1 MIEEPQMVSPIRQRQ
16 CSTIALTLLSLS
28 AILGVTLVNS
38 AAAQKPSAK
47 QSRPKAASAAS
58 VAGLSVQPAEGTL
71 DGSYSFQTLIAVG
84 RSIDGGERDLLE
96 STTFTSTN
104 PAVVRVD
111 KSGIAYPVADG
122 SADVIVSQG
131 GRSVKSHLTV
141 RNTKTNSRLSFET
154 AIAPIL
160 IKSGCMGTACHGAP
174 NGQGGLKL
182 SFFGYE
188 TEKDWTA
195 VGKGKDG
202 KRVNFKDATKSL
214 FLMKPTAAVW
224 HGGGRK
230 FRPDGPEARVITAW
244 IKAGAPFVPGRTA
257 FNTDSKTQLTAYA
270 KLPAA
275 PKLESV
281 YVLPSNRTIRDANSK
296 HQLVVM
302 AHYKDGSDADVT
314 PFARYFCDDDGI
326 ATVNPEGRLLALRK
340 GEANVMVRYAGK
352 VGISSVM
359 VQPQTPMEN
368 YPAITSNNYVDDHV
382 LAKLKQMNMVPS
394 DLTDDATFVRRV
406 FFDLIG
412 TPPLPSMV
420 RQFVEDNDSKKRSKL
435 IDELLERPEYKDYQT
450 IIWADLLRN
459 TRVLLKD
466 GVEPYTHFI
475 RESFAENKPFD
486 KFVRELLTGKGS
498 TYQNESAT
506 ANYYRVTNDPA
517 ELTTSTSQIFMGVRL
532 ECARCHNH
540 PFDRWMQDDFYGM
553 AAFFAKTHQRD
564 GLGKDEIV
572 VFNDDRGEVRQLRT
586 QEVMPAKFITAE
598 KPLENAQGDLRT
610 YLADWITSKEN
621 PYFAKATVN
630 RLWKQFFGRGIV
642 HPADDFRASNPPINP
657 PLLDALTK
665 DFIEH
670 NFDVKYII
678 RVICNS
684 RTYQLS
690 SKTNST
696 NTDDSK
702 NFSRY
707 YIRRLGPSQLLDA
720 ITVATE
726 VPENFPGVREGTPAI
741 NLADNSVPSYFLDVF
756 GRSNRLQV
764 AEPSQQTTI
773 AQALALIN
781 GPSVNARL
789 TNPKGFLMQKIMGRL
804 GDRSEKDLLDTLYL
818 NVLARFPTP
827 AESKSAKDYLATMP
841 TAKEGYEDLMWAL
854 LNSKEFM
861 FNH

>member
-1 MIEEPQMVSPIRQRQ
+1 MIEEPRMALRNQKRRQAGV
-16 CSTIALTLLSLS
+16 IALALLTVS
-28 AILGVTLVNS
+28 AIAGLTLTNS
-38 AAAQKPSAK
+38 AGAQKATAKRSA
-47 QSRPKAASAAS
+47 SS
-58 VAGLSVQPAEGTL
+58 VAGLSVSPAEGTL
-71 DGSYSFQTLIAVG
+71 DGSYSFQTLVAVG
-84 RSIDGGERDLLE
+84 KSIDGSERDLTNLA
-96 STTFTSTN
+96 TYASTN
-104 PAVVRVD
+104 SAVVKVD
-111 KSGIAYPVADG
+111 KSGIAYPVSDG

-131 GRSVKSHLTV
+131 GRSVKAHLTV

-154 AIAPIL
+154 SIAPIL

-174 NGQGGLKL
+174 NGQAGFKL

-195 VGKGKDG
+195 VVRGKEG
-202 KRVNFKDATKSL
+202 KRVNFKDPEKSL

-230 FRPDGPEARVITAW
+230 FRPDGPEARVFAAW
-244 IKAGAPFVPGRTA
+244 IKAGAPYVPGRTA
-257 FNTDSKTQLTAYA
+257 FNTDSKTQLASYP

-275 PKLESV
+275 PKLDSV
-281 YVLPSNRTIRDANSK
+281 YVLPTNRTIRDANSK

-302 AHYKDGSDADVT
+302 ARYKDGSEADVT

-326 ATVNPEGRLLALRK
+326 ATVSSEGRLLALRK

-359 VQPQTPMEN
+359 VQPQTPMAN
-368 YPAITSNNYVDDHV
+368 YPSIKSNNYVDEHI
-382 LAKLKQMNMVPS
+382 LAKLKQLNMLPS
-394 DLTDDATFVRRV
+394 DIADDATFVRRV

-412 TPPLPSMV
+412 TPPLPAMV
-420 RQFVEDNDSKKRSKL
+420 RQFVDDDDKNKRSKL

-459 TRVLLKD
+459 TRILLKD

-498 TYQNESAT
+498 AYQNETAT
-506 ANYYRVTNDPA
+506 ANYYRVTNDPS

-532 ECARCHNH
+532 ECCRCHNH

-564 GLGKDEIV
+564 GVGKDEIII
-572 VFNDDRGEVRQLRT
+572 FNNDSGEVRQLRT
-586 QEVMPAKFITAE
+586 QQVMSPKFITAE
-598 KPLENAQGDLRT
+598 KPLETPQGDLRT

-657 PLLDALTK
+657 PLLDALAK
-665 DFIEH
+665 DFLDH

-684 RTYQLS
+684 RAYQTS
-690 SKTNST
+690 SKPNGTNG
-696 NTDDSK
+696 DDNK

-707 YIRRLGPSQLLDA
+707 YIRRLAASQLLDA
-720 ITVATE
+720 ITVATD
-726 VPENFPGVREGTPAI
+726 VPEKFPGVREGTPAI

-781 GPSVNARL
+781 GPAVNARL
-789 TNPKGFLMQKIMGRL
+789 TNPNGFLTQKILGRL

-818 NVLARFPTP
+818 NVLARFPTA
-827 AESKSAKDYLATMP
+827 AESKSAKEYLTTMP

>member
-1 MIEEPQMVSPIRQRQ
+1 MIDEYRMNLFASKQHKKQVLL
-16 CSTIALTLLSLS
+16 ALTALPVLLGITQISP
-28 AILGVTLVNS
+28 AK
-38 AAAQKPSAK
+38 AQKPVKKNSGSPVGAT
-47 QSRPKAASAAS
+47 AS
-58 VAGLSVQPAEGTL
+58 VAGFSVQPANATL
-71 DGSYSFQTLIAVG
+71 DGSYAFQTLVAVG
-84 RSIDGGERDLLE
+84 KSIDGAERDL
-96 STTFTSTN
+96 SSSATYTSSN

-111 KSGIAYPVADG
+111 KDGIAYPVSDG
-122 SADVIVSQG
+122 SADVTVSHG
-131 GRSVKSHLTV
+131 GRSVKAHLTV

-154 AIAPIL
+154 SIAPIL

-174 NGQGGLKL
+174 NGQAGFKL

-195 VGKGKDG
+195 VVKGKDG
-202 KRVNFKDATKSL
+202 KRINLKDPEKSL
-214 FLMKPTAAVW
+214 FLMKPAATVW

-257 FNTDSKTQLTAYA
+257 YNTDAKTVLTSNKA
-270 KLPAA
+270 LPAA

-281 YVLPSNRTIRDANSK
+281 YVLPNNRTIREANSK

-302 AHYKDGSDADVT
+302 AHYQDGSEADVT

-326 ATVNPEGRLLALRK
+326 ATVNSEGRLLALRK

-359 VQPQTPMEN
+359 VQPQAPTASYPKLTP
-368 YPAITSNNYVDDHV
+368 NNYVDDHIF
-382 LAKLKQMNMVPS
+382 AKLKQMNVTPS
-394 DLTDDATFVRRV
+394 ELTDDSTFIRRV

-412 TPPLPSMV
+412 TPPMPSMV
-420 RQFVEDNDSKKRSKL
+420 RQFIEDDDPKKRSKL
-435 IDELLERPEYKDYQT
+435 IDELLDRPEYKDYQT

-459 TRVLLKD
+459 TRILLKE

-486 KFVRELLTGKGS
+486 KFVKELLTGTGS

-506 ANYYRVTNDPA
+506 ANYYRVTNDPS

-553 AAFFAKTHQRD
+553 AAFFAKTHHRD
-564 GLGKDEIV
+564 GLGKDEIIV
-572 VFNDDRGEVRQLRT
+572 YHDERGEVRQLRT
-586 QEVMPAKFITAE
+586 QQVMPPKFITAD
-598 KPLENAQGDLRT
+598 KPLENPQGDLRT

-657 PLLDALTK
+657 PLLEALAK

-670 NFDVKYII
+670 NFDVKHII

-690 SKTNST
+690 SKVNST
-696 NTDDSK
+696 NSDDTK

-720 ITVATE
+720 ITIATE
-726 VPENFPGVREGTPAI
+726 VPEKFPGVREGTPAI

-773 AQALALIN
+773 SQALALIN
-781 GPSVNARL
+781 GSTINARL
-789 TNPKGFLMQKIMGRL
+789 SNPNGFLAQKILGRL
-804 GDRSEKDLLDTLYL
+804 GDRSEKDILDTLYL
-818 NVLARFPTP
+818 NILERFPSE
-827 AESKSAKDYLATMP
+827 AERKEAKTYLTNAP
-841 TAKEGYEDLMWAL
+841 TTKEGYEDLAWAL